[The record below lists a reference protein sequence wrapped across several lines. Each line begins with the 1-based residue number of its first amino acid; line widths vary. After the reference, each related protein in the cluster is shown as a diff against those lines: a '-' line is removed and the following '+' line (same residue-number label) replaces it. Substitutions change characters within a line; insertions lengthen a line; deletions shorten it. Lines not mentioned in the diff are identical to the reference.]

1 MFEVHYDNPG
11 YHSGIIDSSGLEI
24 MLTPKLRK
32 YDSGLMTVGHDVTS
46 LHLIPPGMAFFKW
59 KYFDNHQ
66 IKKSRNTFYALS
78 TNMKRF
84 QRSRVAKFSWKQQ
97 FLDLV
102 HQFDGKNCLINFA
115 QLQCFKT
122 SRANFCQTNLL

>member
-46 LHLIPPGMAFFKW
+46 LHLIPPGMAFF
-59 KYFDNHQ
+59 
-66 IKKSRNTFYALS
+66 TL
-78 TNMKRF
+78 
-84 QRSRVAKFSWKQQ
+84 KFFELQTLKNEITKQ
-97 FLDLV
+97 D
-102 HQFDGKNCLINFA
+102 I
-115 QLQCFKT
+115 
-122 SRANFCQTNLL
+122 S

>member
-46 LHLIPPGMAFFKW
+46 LHLIPPGIAFYSLEQEDISVTFK
-59 KYFDNHQ
+59 
-66 IKKSRNTFYALS
+66 
-78 TNMKRF
+78 
-84 QRSRVAKFSWKQQ
+84 
-97 FLDLV
+97 FL
-102 HQFDGKNCLINFA
+102 
-115 QLQCFKT
+115 
-122 SRANFCQTNLL
+122 FCEKLWCIS